1 MGPIRLE
8 DSAIAAKVLR
18 AKELLGVAAA
28 AVKKDTMD
36 RNKGVAARRY
46 PGRPLSMDRKG
57 MVTGVDSY

>member
-1 MGPIRLE
+1 MCPIRLE

-18 AKELLGVAAA
+18 AKELLGVAA

-46 PGRPLSMDRKG
+46 PGRPLSMGRKG

>member
-8 DSAIAAKVLR
+8 DKAIAAKVLR

-28 AVKKDTMD
+28 IKMDIMD
-36 RNKGVAARRY
+36 RSMGLAARRC
-46 PGRPLSMDRKG
+46 PRRLLSMGRKG